1 MKTTTKSKF
10 GRRISLA
17 NLIAQS
23 GIIVTGAIVRLT
35 GSGLGCPTWPDC
47 APGSLIPVA
56 GQVEGFHKYIEFGNR
71 TLTFLVLAI
80 SIALFVF
87 SLLNEKRNIIVW
99 SFLPLIGTLLQAV
112 LGVRPSCVK

>member
-1 MKTTTKSKF
+1 MEKTFKAKF

-47 APGSLIPVA
+47 TPGSLIPVA
-56 GQVEGFHKYIEFGNR
+56 GQVE
-71 TLTFLVLAI
+71 
-80 SIALFVF
+80 
-87 SLLNEKRNIIVW
+87 
-99 SFLPLIGTLLQAV
+99 
-112 LGVRPSCVK
+112 

>member
-71 TLTFLVLAI
+71 TLTLLVHFHGLT
-80 SIALFVF
+80 
-87 SLLNEKRNIIVW
+87 
-99 SFLPLIGTLLQAV
+99 LPEPGPGPAGDEPLLQRK
-112 LGVRPSCVK
+112 LGLK